1 MGYTKQTI
9 KGISWIGAFRI
20 VTRIISFARTALL
33 ARLLTPRDFGV
44 FGIATLVLSFLE
56 IVTETGINIILV
68 QKKENIN
75 EFINTA
81 WVTSIIRGVLISIF
95 IIILTPFIAGFFND
109 TSAVL
114 MLYVISVVPLIR
126 GFINP
131 SITKFIK
138 DLEFKKEFMYRT
150 SIFFVESVVSLGIV
164 FYSQSVIGLAFG
176 LICGAFFEV
185 ILSFI
190 VVRPRPQFIFDK
202 DKLFDV
208 LGKGKWLT
216 ATGIFQY
223 LYQNIDDIV
232 VAKMVNVSTFGIY
245 DMAYRISMLPIT
257 EISDVIG
264 RVTFPVFVH
273 MNTEIE
279 RLRTAFLKSFIL
291 TAAIVIPIGL
301 IFYIF
306 SKEIVLLLLGSQW
319 IQASEILKV
328 LALFGVIRALT
339 QTAVPVLYAINKQ
352 DIMTKISIL
361 NFLIIA
367 IVIFPTV
374 SAYGVIGAAYAAVIS
389 HLLAVPYLIYVLKKS
404 SIL

>member
-75 EFINTA
+75 EYINTA

-95 IIILTPFIAGFFND
+95 IIVLTPFIAGFFND

-223 LYQNIDDIV
+223 LYQNIDDVV

>member
-95 IIILTPFIAGFFND
+95 IIVLTPFIAGFFND

>member
-223 LYQNIDDIV
+223 LYQNIDDVV

-367 IVIFPTV
+367 IVIFPAV

>member
-68 QKKENIN
+68 QKKESIN
-75 EFINTA
+75 EYINTA

-109 TSAVL
+109 SSAIL
-114 MLYVISVVPLIR
+114 MLYIISVVPLIR

-138 DLEFKKEFMYRT
+138 DLEFKNEFMYRT

-164 FYSQSVIGLAFG
+164 FYSQSVIGLAVG

-202 DKLFDV
+202 DKFFDV

-223 LYQNIDDIV
+223 LYQNIDDVV
-232 VAKMVNVSTFGIY
+232 VAKMVNVSTFGMY
-245 DMAYRISMLPIT
+245 DIAYRISMLPIT

-279 RLRTAFLKSFIL
+279 RLKKAFLKSFVL
-291 TAAIVIPIGL
+291 TAVIVIPIGL

-306 SKEIVLLLLGSQW
+306 SKEIVLLFLGSQW
-319 IQASEILKV
+319 IQVSEILKV

-339 QTAVPVLYAINKQ
+339 QTAVPVLYALNKQ
-352 DIMTKISIL
+352 DIMTKLSIM

-367 IVIFPTV
+367 IVIFPAV

-389 HLLAVPYLIYVLKKS
+389 HLLAVPYLIYILKKNF
-404 SIL
+404 IL

>member
-1 MGYTKQTI
+1 
-9 KGISWIGAFRI
+9 
-20 VTRIISFARTALL
+20 
-33 ARLLTPRDFGV
+33 LTPRDFGV

-95 IIILTPFIAGFFND
+95 IIVLTPFIAGFFND

-223 LYQNIDDIV
+223 LYQNIDDVV

>member
-75 EFINTA
+75 EYINTA
-81 WVTSIIRGVLISIF
+81 WVTSIIRGVFISIF

-109 TSAVL
+109 ASAVL

-223 LYQNIDDIV
+223 LYQNIDDVV

-328 LALFGVIRALT
+328 LALIGVIRALT
-339 QTAVPVLYAINKQ
+339 QTAVPVLYALNKQ

-367 IVIFPTV
+367 IVIFPAV

>member
-95 IIILTPFIAGFFND
+95 IIVLTPFIAGFFND

-339 QTAVPVLYAINKQ
+339 QTAVPVLYALNKQ

-367 IVIFPTV
+367 LVIFPAV
-374 SAYGVIGAAYAAVIS
+374 STYGVIGAAYAAVIS